1 MNTDTALCL
10 SCSCLAHAHS
20 RFHLRSGAVTAAA
33 RLWALRLEP
42 IARCS
47 SSGPPPNLLFAA
59 SPFILDPS
67 ITLKSLESSRENKNM
82 FEGDSSR
89 RVCLLCSGGVVSE
102 LSRSHTSAFGRVT
115 RMPPWV
121 AVLLLWFGVS
131 ADPVGA
137 YALANTRP
145 LLNLC
150 LGQAHLRGGGPA
162 EPRRERAQTAEEGV
176 LCRLKKGGI
185 DFELLCH
192 SSKIAAFHG
201 TQLAVSGIES
211 LSRSYRRLTTLQPGQ
226 PARTT
231 C

>member
-1 MNTDTALCL
+1 M
-10 SCSCLAHAHS
+10 
-20 RFHLRSGAVTAAA
+20 
-33 RLWALRLEP
+33 
-42 IARCS
+42 
-47 SSGPPPNLLFAA
+47 
-59 SPFILDPS
+59 
-67 ITLKSLESSRENKNM
+67 
-82 FEGDSSR
+82 
-89 RVCLLCSGGVVSE
+89 SE

-162 EPRRERAQTAEEGV
+162 EPRRERAHTAEEGV